1 MWTAAAV
8 SWQRRE
14 SRRQVVWRTWAPNT
28 QTDGAVSAWA
38 VSPEWR
44 DNYNRE
50 THFTHLRPNLSINM
64 LNDTLEDQ
72 LLYFI
77 RTQIWFWQR
86 INILRLL
93 FHCSVKICFCQSDKS
108 KWFQLYL
115 KKKYPSVHPSI
126 RLTVCLPVWKS
137 IRLSVHS
144 ICLKKSDCP
153 CENGICLKKYVCL
166 MVWKHLSD
174 RLTVSRNASWGWLES
189 LEQLWLVDLSTGL
202 WVIFFSDKW

>member
-1 MWTAAAV
+1 MK
-8 SWQRRE
+8 Q
-14 SRRQVVWRTWAPNT
+14 
-28 QTDGAVSAWA
+28 
-38 VSPEWR
+38 
-44 DNYNRE
+44 
-50 THFTHLRPNLSINM
+50 FLSIY
-64 LNDTLEDQ
+64 LS
-72 LLYFI
+72 FI
-77 RTQIWFWQR
+77 WKKY
-86 INILRLL
+86 L
-93 FHCSVKICFCQSDKS
+93 SVCLSICLKS
-108 KWFQLYL
+108 TCLSIIYL

-153 CENGICLKKYVCL
+153 CEKGICLKNYVCL

-202 WVIFFSDKW
+202 WVMFFFFSLGIWLLNHFFKIKLKSLGLVTLTETYLHWTVCLKIFIRCQNQICVRMK